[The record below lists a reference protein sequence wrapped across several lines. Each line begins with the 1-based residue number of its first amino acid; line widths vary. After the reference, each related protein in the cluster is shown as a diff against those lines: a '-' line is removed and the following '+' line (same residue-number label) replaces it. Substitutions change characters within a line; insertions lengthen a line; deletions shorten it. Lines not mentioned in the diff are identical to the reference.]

1 MAIHLPSDVI
11 VHVLIPLIVTGEFP
25 VNQSSIKMLT
35 KLVEHHGPGSIEP
48 RLSDLMPGIMKVCKI
63 SPPSIQTIEWGN
75 YLCDACRM
83 LLSKE
88 V

>member
-35 KLVEHHGPGSIEP
+35 KLVEHHGPSSIEP
-48 RLSDLMPGIMKVCKI
+48 RLSDLMPGIMKVRF
-63 SPPSIQTIEWGN
+63 
-75 YLCDACRM
+75 LFHM
-83 LLSKE
+83 LKLQLNTLP
-88 V
+88 

>member
-1 MAIHLPSDVI
+1 MAIYLPSDVI

-48 RLSDLMPGIMKVCKI
+48 RLSDLMPGIIKVCTMYLLDKKR
-63 SPPSIQTIEWGN
+63 IEWGN
-75 YLCDACRM
+75 YI
-83 LLSKE
+83 
-88 V
+88 